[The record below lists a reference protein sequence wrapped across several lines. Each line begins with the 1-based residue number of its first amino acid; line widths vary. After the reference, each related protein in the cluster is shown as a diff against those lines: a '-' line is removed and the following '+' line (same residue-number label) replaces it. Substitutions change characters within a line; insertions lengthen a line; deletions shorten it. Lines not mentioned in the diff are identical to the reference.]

1 MSVRRTRR
9 ALAAAVAAG
18 LIGLAAVGCSSDGG
32 ADAGPAGKVA
42 EAPPA
47 HAGTLRVLPSA
58 VRDTKIVVGAADA
71 PHTVTVY
78 ADPRCPYCAKF
89 EASGG
94 TVLAERAAKGE
105 LRIEYGIASFLDAR
119 TGGTASARA
128 ANALRAAAEEGPGK
142 FAAFQAALFAS
153 QPADESKDAF
163 TADHLLRIADRVDGL
178 RGDAFDRAVRDGT
191 HAAWVA
197 DAEKAFEDSGVGGT
211 PSVLVDGKALDG
223 GAGLYDADAF
233 GRLLDGALGS

>member
-32 ADAGPAGKVA
+32 ASPDAAGKVA
-42 EAPPA
+42 AAPAA
-47 HAGTLRVLPSA
+47 HAETLRVLPSS
-58 VRDTKIVVGAADA
+58 VEGTKIVVGDADA

-78 ADPRCPYCAKF
+78 ADPRCPYCARF
-89 EASGG
+89 EAGGG

-105 LRIEYGIASFLDAR
+105 VRVEYVVASFLDAR

-128 ANALRAAAEEGPGK
+128 ANALRAAAEEGTGR
-142 FAAFQAALFAS
+142 FAAFQAALFAA

-178 RGDAFDRAVRDGT
+178 RGDAFDTAVREES
-191 HAAWVA
+191 HRAWVA
-197 DAEKAFEDSGVGGT
+197 EAEQAFEDSGVGGT
-211 PSVLVDGKALDG
+211 PSVLVDGEALDG

-233 GRLLDGALGS
+233 GKLLDGALGS

>member
-9 ALAAAVAAG
+9 VLAAAVAAG

-32 ADAGPAGKVA
+32 GSADAAGKVA
-42 EAPPA
+42 AAPAA
-47 HAGTLRVLPSA
+47 HAETLSVLPSRA
-58 VRDTKIVVGAADA
+58 ETTKIVVGDAGA
-71 PHTVTVY
+71 PHTVTVF

-94 TVLAERAAKGE
+94 PVLAERAAKGE
-105 LRIEYGIASFLDAR
+105 VRVEYVVASFLDGR

-128 ANALRAAAEEGPGK
+128 ANALRAAADAGPGK

-153 QPADESKDAF
+153 QPAGGSKDAF
-163 TADHLLRIADRVDGL
+163 TADRLLRIADRVEGL
-178 RGDAFDRAVRDGT
+178 RSAAFDAAVRGGT
-191 HAAWVA
+191 HRAWVA
-197 DAEKAFEDSGVGGT
+197 AAERAFQESGVGGT

-223 GAGLYDADAF
+223 GTGLYDAGEF
-233 GRLLDGALGS
+233 GRMLDGALG